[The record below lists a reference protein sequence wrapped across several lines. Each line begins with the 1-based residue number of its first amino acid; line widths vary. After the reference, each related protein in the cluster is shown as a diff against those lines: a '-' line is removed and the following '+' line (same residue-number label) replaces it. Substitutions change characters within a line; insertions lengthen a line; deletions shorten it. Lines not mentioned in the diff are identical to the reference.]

1 MIITGGF
8 NCIHIIMTTIM
19 IIVSN
24 MVTMITITVSI
35 VITITMMMM
44 IIIINY
50 LLRITFQL

>member
-8 NCIHIIMTTIM
+8 NYIRIIMTTIM

-35 VITITMMMM
+35 VITITMII